1 MKVTEVLKNLNH
13 EIEKLELEETDIL
26 VKAEKGIKTTKA
38 ALTKMRKFVLHHAF
52 KSKQAE
58 IQFFKVT
65 KPKIYS
71 KLIYYVKLFNIE
83 SKRPR
88 GSNKSQ
94 IKYFNNQIDR
104 LQDYFNDNLEF
115 YHYYRRGATYLDAH
129 YFVRGNLDIRLFPDT
144 FSFFTDDEFS
154 TSHDSTVATILA
166 YDMLIVYLK
175 TEIAKLENSNGLDA
189 IAVSC
194 HTQSTLNWTGS
205 YTELVELTYALYA
218 SGRINRGNTDIKEL
232 ILAIQNLFNIQ
243 NNNYYHT
250 FTELRGRKINP
261 TKFMDTLKES
271 LLKYM
276 MELDGIKQN

>member
-1 MKVTEVLKNLNH
+1 LKVNELLKNLNH

-26 VKAEKGIKTTKA
+26 IKAEKGIKIAKA
-38 ALTKMRKFVLHHAF
+38 TLTKMRKFVLSQAF
-52 KSKQAE
+52 KSMQAE
-58 IQFFKVT
+58 IQFFKEV
-65 KPKIYS
+65 KPKTYS
-71 KLIYYVKLFNIE
+71 KLIYYVKLFNVE

-88 GSNKSQ
+88 GSNESQ
-94 IKYFNNQIDR
+94 IKYFNDQIDR

-115 YHYYRRGATYLDAH
+115 YHYYRKGATYLDEH
-129 YFVRGNLDIRLFPDT
+129 YFVRGKLDIRLFPDT

-175 TEIAKLENSNGLDA
+175 TEIDKLENSKGLETITA
-189 IAVSC
+189 PC
-194 HTQSTLNWTGS
+194 QPQSKLNWTGS
-205 YTELVELTYALYA
+205 YTELVELTYALYT

-232 ILAIQNLFNIQ
+232 MLAIQNLFNIQ
-243 NNNYYHT
+243 NDNYYHT

-271 LLKYM
+271 LVKYM